1 MGSTPQS
8 LSGLLRPRSVAII
21 GASPRE
27 GAFGNNLRKSIAS
40 LGYPGRTFL
49 INPKYADID
58 GELCYPD
65 LASLPERPDCALFAV
80 GDQSLVKSLEA
91 AAARG
96 IPGAVLF
103 GRAHGEEPNGVA
115 RGDALAAI
123 GRSAGMAICGAN
135 CMGFINLLDNLQITG
150 LPFKGFAS
158 PSGVALVTHSG
169 STWSGLVGNQRQ
181 IGFDLAIS
189 AGQELVTNVSGYMD
203 YILRETPTRV
213 IACVL
218 ETIRDPEGFIRAAD
232 LANDRDVPIV
242 VLKLG
247 RSEAGKQF
255 AVSHSG
261 AISGS
266 NAAYDAVFDRHG
278 VIRVT
283 TLNEL
288 LDTVELLAMKRR
300 PTAHGV
306 ALGTDSGGERQLIVD
321 ISADVGLA
329 FPPLG
334 RDTVTRID
342 ALLDPGM
349 ETSNP
354 LDYWGDGAN
363 VIAPCLTAMADDPA
377 VGMVVMATNIPPDR
391 PFTQLCA
398 TAIREVHEATEKPVV
413 LMGNVTTTMSPAT
426 AAELR
431 RQGIPVLMGTESA
444 IRAIKHCL
452 DYAYRRR
459 PLRDATAEPAGPP
472 QGLSRKIAQSGHR
485 TLTSAMGFEALA
497 EYGIRSAPFQLVAS
511 REEAVQFGAAKGY
524 PIVLKLDDPDIPHK
538 SDIGGVRL
546 GISDPDEAIAAF
558 DALRARHPR
567 SPILAQRQAKGVELI
582 LGMTTDAD
590 FGPIVTLGLG
600 GVFTEIF
607 KDAHT
612 LIPPFDEEEALRA
625 LQSLKGFPLLTGA
638 RGRTPA
644 DLTALCATISA
655 FSRFARALAPLL
667 SEIEI
672 NPLMAGP
679 DGAVAVDCL
688 AVRQQE
694 PLDG

>member
-1 MGSTPQS
+1 MGSTLNS
-8 LSGLLRPRSVAII
+8 LSGLLRPKSLAIV
-21 GASPRE
+21 GASPRA
-27 GAFGNNLRKSIAS
+27 GAFGNNLRRSVAS
-40 LGYPGRTFL
+40 LGFAGRTFL

-58 GELCYPD
+58 GEPCFPD

-80 GDQSLVKSLEA
+80 GDQGLVKSLKA
-91 AAARG
+91 AADRG
-96 IPGAVLF
+96 VPGAVLF
-103 GRAHGEEPNGVA
+103 GRAYGEEPNGVR
-115 RGDALAAI
+115 RGDALSAI

-135 CMGFINLLDNLQITG
+135 CMGFVNLLDRLQITG
-150 LPFKGFAS
+150 LPFAGFAP

-189 AGQELVTNVSGYMD
+189 AGQELVTGAADYVD
-203 YILRETPTRV
+203 YILRETPARV
-213 IACVL
+213 IVCVL
-218 ETIRDPEGFIRAAD
+218 ETIRDPEGFIAAAE

-247 RSEAGKQF
+247 RSEAGKHF

-278 VIRVT
+278 IIRVT

-300 PTAHGV
+300 PSAPGL

-321 ISADVGLA
+321 IAADVGLV
-329 FPPLG
+329 FPSLG
-334 RDTVTRID
+334 NDTVARID

-391 PFTQLCA
+391 PFTELCA
-398 TAIREVHEATEKPVV
+398 TAIRDVHAATEKPVV
-413 LMGNVTTTMSPAT
+413 LMGNVTTTMSLKT

-431 RQGIPVLMGTESA
+431 QEGIPVLMGTESA
-444 IRAIKHCL
+444 VRALKHCL
-452 DYAYRRR
+452 DYACRQR
-459 PLRDATAEPAGPP
+459 PQSAAVTETTSPP
-472 QGLSRKIAQSGHR
+472 QGLSHQLAQSGHR
-485 TLTSAMGFEALA
+485 TLTSAMGFDLLA
-497 EYGIRSAPFQLVAS
+497 EYGIRSAPFQIVAT
-511 REEAVQFGAAKGY
+511 REEAARFGAGGY

-538 SDIGGVRL
+538 SDVGGVRL
-546 GISDPDEAIAAF
+546 GIASPDDAVAAF

-590 FGPIVTLGLG
+590 FGPVVTLGLG

-607 KDAHT
+607 KDART
-612 LIPPFDEEEALRA
+612 LIPPFSEAEALRA

-638 RGRTPA
+638 RGRTSV
-644 DLTALCATISA
+644 DLDALCATIAA
-655 FSRFARALAPLL
+655 FSRFARNLSPLL

-688 AVRQQE
+688 AVRHLE
-694 PLDG
+694 PLNG